1 MSSAENQT
9 IKNVLILYITS
20 TILLLSTLSYTY
32 YNYQQQELQKSDKIV
47 MKKRAKEIYFK
58 LQNIHNSM
66 LSSAKYPKYKEFN
79 SAIYDIDKN
88 LIYSNLKNLN
98 IDFDREIYIKNSYRY
113 LVYEM
118 TPYYTGSAYIVI
130 EQKPTSMIENI
141 DSNIIILALV
151 IMMIIIVT
159 ALFLVK
165 LILKPLRDSVELL
178 DRFIKDT
185 THELNTPISTILTN
199 IELLQNSIL
208 DKKMV
213 KKVDRIQTASLTISN
228 IYDDLVFLVLNHKID
243 SINEK
248 IEINRLLKD
257 RVEYFNILFKSKKLS
272 VKIDEKDILI
282 IEIDRKKITRL
293 VDNLISNSIK
303 YTNIET
309 NIDMSIDK
317 IGFTIQDRGE
327 GMSKEEIAKIFDR
340 YSRFNKTQGG
350 FGIGYNIIHTIAK
363 EYNIEIEIDS
373 IINEGTCVSIK
384 F

>member
-1 MSSAENQT
+1 MSSAENKT

-20 TILLLSTLSYTY
+20 TILLLLTLSYSY
-32 YNYQQQELQKSDKIV
+32 YNYQQQELQTADKIV
-47 MKKRAKEIYFK
+47 MKKQAKDIYSK
-58 LQNIHNSM
+58 LENIHKSM
-66 LSSAKYPKYKEFN
+66 LSSAEYPKEFK

-88 LIYSNLKNLN
+88 LIYSTLKNQN
-98 IDFDREIYIKNSYRY
+98 IDLDKEIYIKDGYRY
-113 LVYEM
+113 FVYEM
-118 TPYYTGSAYIVI
+118 SPYYMGSAYIVI
-130 EQKPTSMIENI
+130 EQKPKSMMDNI
-141 DSNIIILALV
+141 DSNMIILALV
-151 IMMIIIVT
+151 IIMIIIVT

-185 THELNTPISTILTN
+185 THELNTPVSTILTN

-228 IYDDLVFLVLNHKID
+228 IYDDLVFLVLNHKVS

-248 IEINRLLKD
+248 VDINRLIKD
-257 RVEYFNILFKSKKLS
+257 RVEYFNILFKSKRLS
-272 VKIDEKDILI
+272 VKIDEKDILTR
-282 IEIDRKKITRL
+282 EIDRKKITRL

-309 NIDMSIDK
+309 HIDISIDK
-317 IGFTIQDRGE
+317 IGFSIQDRGD
-327 GMSKEEIAKIFDR
+327 GMTKDEIEKIFDR
-340 YSRFNKTQGG
+340 YSRFNNTQGG
-350 FGIGYNIIHTIAK
+350 FGIGYNIIYTIAK
-363 EYNIEIEIDS
+363 EYDIDIKIDS
-373 IINEGTCVSIK
+373 VIDEGTCVSLK